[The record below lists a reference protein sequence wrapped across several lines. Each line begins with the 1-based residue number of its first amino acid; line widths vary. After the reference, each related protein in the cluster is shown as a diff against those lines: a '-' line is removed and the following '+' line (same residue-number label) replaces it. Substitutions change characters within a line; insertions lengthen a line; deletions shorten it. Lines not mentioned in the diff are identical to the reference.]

1 MAKRTG
7 KGIVIDDSTF
17 QKKARALAR
26 KLKVDEYDFV
36 KDQTGLLARDVAKY
50 TPPFASF
57 PTKGGKSIGTSKDA
71 KQGKMAVLQSIAQIV
86 TVKEPGVLRWAKKTF
101 KGKPIYRGK
110 RLIGL
115 GIIESESELAQWHR
129 RNRRRNGRTLPLKGE
144 HRYWVSKRLFNRYVK
159 AEQKKVGLAKAT
171 FAKAGLQLGAK
182 GKTLGFISQHFG
194 RASGAGRMARTSK
207 GPYGLIRG
215 SSPGL
220 WHVFKRIPT
229 IERDR
234 LIKAVKRLEFIGKQA
249 AKKSGF
255 KVR

>member
-1 MAKRTG
+1 MARRSG
-7 KGIVIDDSTF
+7 KGIIIDDSTF

-26 KLKVDEYDFV
+26 KLKIDEYDFV
-36 KDQTGLLARDVAKY
+36 KEQTGLLARDVAKY

-57 PTKGGKSIGTSKDA
+57 PTKGGKSVGTSKDA

-86 TVKEPGVLRWAKKTF
+86 TVKETGVLRWAKKTF

-110 RLIGL
+110 VMIAQ

-129 RNRRRNGRTLPLKGE
+129 RNRRRNGRTLPLKGDQK
-144 HRYWVSKRLFNRYVK
+144 YWVSKRLFNRYVK
-159 AEQKKVGLAKAT
+159 AEQKKVGIAKAT
-171 FAKAGLQLGAK
+171 FAKAALQLGAK

-194 RASGAGRMARTSK
+194 RASGAGRMARTGK